1 MDVLYQLV
9 LRFCAFLGLDP
20 ATSAVVLATVGF
32 MSMLAAA
39 MALLARGVTSAG
51 EGLERILEGLRRLL
65 IGLLLLGTALLI
77 ALALY
82 CLTRGTLTHI
92 QH

>member
-1 MDVLYQLV
+1 LV

-20 ATSAVVLATVGF
+20 TTSAMVLATVGF

-65 IGLLLLGTALLI
+65 IGLLLGTALLI